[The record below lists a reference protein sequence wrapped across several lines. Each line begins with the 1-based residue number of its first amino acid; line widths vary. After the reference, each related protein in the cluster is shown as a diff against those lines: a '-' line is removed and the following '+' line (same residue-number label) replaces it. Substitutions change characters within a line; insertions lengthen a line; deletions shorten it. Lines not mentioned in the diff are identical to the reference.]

1 MKAKTFQ
8 SSMQDQIKAE
18 TQSCY
23 VLGTSNNCIE
33 GMALFPYAG
42 RCAPQISFLRAP
54 WDLW

>member
-1 MKAKTFQ
+1 MKTKTSQ
-8 SSMQDQIKAE
+8 NSMQDQIKAE

-23 VLGTSNNCIE
+23 VLGTSNNCIV

-42 RCAPQISFLRAP
+42 HCTPQISFLRAP